1 MEISGLD
8 ITLRRIQQIEQTFE
22 SIETTTDGGEFNN
35 VLQQAMASP
44 FSEMMQDDDTPQDID
59 GIVKEKAGKYN
70 LDQSLLKAVIKA
82 ESGFN
87 SKAVSP
93 AGAAGLMQLMPG
105 TARGLGVN
113 DVFDANQNIE
123 GGAKY
128 LKGLLDRF
136 DGDKKLALAAY
147 NAGPNAVKKYGG
159 IPPYRETQAYVK
171 RVLDYEKNYN

>member
-1 MEISGLD
+1 MQISSLD
-8 ITLRRIQQIEQTFE
+8 ITLRRIQQIEKSFE
-22 SIETTTDGGEFNN
+22 TIETTTDNGEFGN
-35 VLQQAMASP
+35 VLQQAIDSSFSDSP
-44 FSEMMQDDDTPQDID
+44 QRTDVSQEIDD
-59 GIVKEKAGKYN
+59 IVKEKADKYN
-70 LDQSLLKAVIKA
+70 VDESLIKAIIKA

-113 DVFDANQNIE
+113 DVFDVNQNIE

-159 IPPYRETQAYVK
+159 VPPYRETQAYVK
-171 RVLDYEKNYN
+171 RVLDYEKNF